1 MNSPAAPF
9 LAAYPCAIAL
19 TYAFSKRKTKK
30 LHWLCCL
37 CGEFLRYLLGLRFLA
52 LCRMSTTRA
61 IVLAR
66 GLGTRMRAPD
76 PSAHLTPEQQRIADA
91 GLKAMI
97 PVNGRPFLDYILSS
111 LADAGI
117 RDVALVVGPDHN
129 ALRRYYQTD
138 ALPVRVRIGFVV
150 QDQALGTANAVL
162 AAEPWVQGESFLTI
176 NADNLYPVNALASLV
191 ALAEPGLAVFDPED
205 LIRSGNIPPER
216 IRSFA
221 LLEVDGQ
228 GYLAAIVEKPE
239 SELPGGSHTNGGSY
253 VSMNCWRF
261 DERIFQAC
269 RDVPCSA
276 RGEFEISEAVGLA
289 LRRGIS
295 FKAVAARGP
304 VLDLSTRADAA
315 DVTRRLAGI
324 SPRP

>member
-1 MNSPAAPF
+1 
-9 LAAYPCAIAL
+9 
-19 TYAFSKRKTKK
+19 
-30 LHWLCCL
+30 
-37 CGEFLRYLLGLRFLA
+37 
-52 LCRMSTTRA
+52 MSTTRA

-76 PSAHLTPEQQRIADA
+76 PSAQLTLEQQRVADA

-117 RDVALVVGPDHN
+117 RDVALVVGPEHN
-129 ALRRYYQTD
+129 ALGRYYQTV

-162 AAEPWVQGESFLTI
+162 AAERWVQSEPFLTI
-176 NADNLYPVNALASLV
+176 NGDNLYPVNALASLA
-191 ALAEPGLAVFDPED
+191 ALAEPGLAAFDPED

-221 LLEVDGQ
+221 ILDVDGR
-228 GYLAAIVEKPE
+228 GYLAGIVEKPE
-239 SELPGGSHTNGGSY
+239 SELPPNRLRPDSVSFGRGYGESAEALAKAAGMPGGSY

-269 RDVPCSA
+269 REVPRSA
-276 RGEFEISEAVGLA
+276 RGEFEISEAVGVA
-289 LRRGIS
+289 LRRGVS
-295 FKAVAARGP
+295 FKAIPARGP

-324 SPRP
+324 LPKP

>member
-1 MNSPAAPF
+1 
-9 LAAYPCAIAL
+9 
-19 TYAFSKRKTKK
+19 
-30 LHWLCCL
+30 
-37 CGEFLRYLLGLRFLA
+37 
-52 LCRMSTTRA
+52 MSTTRA

-76 PSAHLTPEQQRIADA
+76 PSAQLTLEQQRVADA
-91 GLKAMI
+91 GLKTMI

-117 RDVALVVGPDHN
+117 RDVALVVGPEHN
-129 ALRRYYQTD
+129 ALRRYYQAD

-162 AAEPWVQGESFLTI
+162 AAERWVQREPFLTI
-176 NADNLYPVNALASLV
+176 NADNLYPVDALAALA

-221 LLEVDGQ
+221 LLDLDAR
-228 GYLAAIVEKPE
+228 GYLAGIVEKPE
-239 SELPGGSHTNGGSY
+239 ENYSLPPLGGRTSEGGRHMTRGSY

-261 DERIFQAC
+261 DERIFEAC
-269 RDVPCSA
+269 REVPRSA
-276 RGEFEISEAVGLA
+276 RGEFEISEAVGVA
-289 LRRGIS
+289 LRRGVS
-295 FKAVAARGP
+295 FKAIPARGP

>member
-1 MNSPAAPF
+1 
-9 LAAYPCAIAL
+9 
-19 TYAFSKRKTKK
+19 
-30 LHWLCCL
+30 
-37 CGEFLRYLLGLRFLA
+37 
-52 LCRMSTTRA
+52 MSTTRA

-76 PSAHLTPEQQRIADA
+76 PSAQLTPEQQRVADA

-117 RDVALVVGPDHN
+117 RDVALVVGPEHN
-129 ALRRYYQTD
+129 ALRRYYQAD
-138 ALPVRVRIGFVV
+138 APPVRVGIGFVV
-150 QDQALGTANAVL
+150 QDQALGTAHAVL
-162 AAEPWVQGESFLTI
+162 AAERWVQSEPFLTI
-176 NADNLYPVNALASLV
+176 NADNLYPVDALTALA

-221 LLEVDGQ
+221 LLDVDGR
-228 GYLAAIVEKPE
+228 GYLAGIVEKPE
-239 SELPGGSHTNGGSY
+239 GDQWLPPLGGSTSKGGRTSKGGSY
-253 VSMNCWRF
+253 ISMNCWRF

-269 RDVPCSA
+269 REVPRSA
-276 RGEFEISEAVGLA
+276 RGEFEISEAVGVA
-289 LRRGIS
+289 LRRGVS
-295 FKAVAARGP
+295 FKAVPARGP